1 MFTGFSLA
9 LPRTGQHRVEDLL
22 RQSFGDEPLDD
33 DCICGAPRGSRTK
46 HTELLRGK
54 SPEVLVL
61 QLKRWIWT
69 WPRPDKNS
77 IHVSYETLL
86 PLSSDAVYDLRSVI
100 IHDGPP
106 GSGHYTCYV
115 RGWDNFWYLCNDRQA
130 PVRQAR
136 VDVVLNRRPYML
148 VYEKRLPGL
157 GTPSHQAPLA
167 SLTGSV
173 QEHRVY
179 TSKTP
184 SAAPS
189 GKSL

>member
-1 MFTGFSLA
+1 M
-9 LPRTGQHRVEDLL
+9 
-22 RQSFGDEPLDD
+22 
-33 DCICGAPRGSRTK
+33 
-46 HTELLRGK
+46 
-54 SPEVLVL
+54 
-61 QLKRWIWT
+61 
-69 WPRPDKNS
+69 
-77 IHVSYETLL
+77 SYETLL

-136 VDVVLNRRPYML
+136 VSVVLNQRPYML
-148 VYEKRLPGL
+148 VYEKKKPGL
-157 GTPSHQAPLA
+157 DTPSHQAPLA